1 MPLEI
6 DKSKKEKHM
15 RLKDKVAIVTGA
27 AGGLGQTFASA
38 LAGEGA
44 RIAVLDI
51 ADPED
56 TVRLITD
63 AGGTAV
69 GINMDVTVEADCRR
83 AAEEAV
89 ATFGRIDILI
99 NNAAIVFGIKRKP
112 FYEIDPAEWDKV
124 MTVNVK
130 GAWLCTRAVFP
141 YMQHQGKGKIVNLSS
156 ETFFTGSQGF
166 VHYVTSKAGV
176 VGLTRSLAVELGPH
190 NITIN
195 ALAPG
200 FTDSRASRSIADVS
214 KYDISRTPMGRLQ
227 QPYDLIGALIFLS
240 ADDSDFVTGQTI
252 LVDGG
257 RVMH

>member
-1 MPLEI
+1 
-6 DKSKKEKHM
+6 M

-27 AGGLGQTFASA
+27 DGGLGKTFAFA
-38 LAGEGA
+38 LAREGA
-44 RIAVLDI
+44 KILVLDI
-51 ADPED
+51 NEPNE
-56 TVRLITD
+56 TVRMIED
-63 AGGTAV
+63 SGGIVRSILA
-69 GINMDVTVEADCRR
+69 DVTLEADCSR

-89 ATFGRIDILI
+89 AAFGRIDILV
-99 NNAAIVFGIKRKP
+99 NSAAVVFGIKRKP
-112 FYEIDPAEWDKV
+112 FYEIDPAEWDKI

-130 GAWLCTRAVFP
+130 GAWLCARAVFP
-141 YMQHQGKGKIVNLSS
+141 YMKRQGKGKIVNLSS
-156 ETFFTGSQGF
+156 ETYFTGSHGF
-166 VHYVTSKAGV
+166 VHYVTSKAGI
-176 VGLTRSLAVELGPH
+176 VGLTRSMAVELGPH

-227 QPYDLIGALIFLS
+227 QPDDLIGALIFLS
-240 ADDSDFVTGQTI
+240 SDDSDFVTGQTL